1 MTIIVG
7 VFCKDGVV
15 IGADSAAT
23 LTAGQVRTIE
33 QRMKKIEIVRDRVI
47 VAATGQIGLTQR
59 FVAQVEEGWK
69 QGTFTKSQVEI
80 GKALSAAAIADF
92 QSTNAPRQL
101 GALVAFPCGNKPCL
115 CEFDQEH
122 FQPELKTDRLWYVS
136 MGSGQSIADPFLG
149 FIREVLW
156 HDGLPTC
163 KEAAF
168 AVTWT
173 ISQAIKLNPGGING
187 PIHVAMLAYEDG
199 KLCARELSEAEI
211 EQHQQNV
218 EGAHEHLREYREI
231 LRGGQAGQVPD
242 VPKANAEAEA
252 AAKNVKPAAA

>member
-15 IGADSAAT
+15 VGADSAAT

-33 QRMKKIEIVRDRVI
+33 QRMKKIEIVCDHVI

-59 FVAQVEEGWK
+59 FVSVVDAAWRDNK
-69 QGTFTKSQVEI
+69 FKHSPVEI
-80 GKALSAAAIADF
+80 GKTLSAAAIADF
-92 QSTNAPRQL
+92 ASTNAPRQL
-101 GALVAFPCGNKPCL
+101 GALVAFPCGNKPWL

-173 ISQAIKLNPGGING
+173 ISQAITLNPGGING
-187 PIHVAMLAYEDG
+187 PIHVAMLAYGDG
-199 KLCARELSEAEI
+199 KLEARELTEAEI
-211 EQHQQNV
+211 EEHQQSVN
-218 EGAHEHLREYREI
+218 GAVLHLREYRDV
-231 LRGGQAGQVPD
+231 LRGAEVAKVPD
-242 VPKANAEAEA
+242 VPKAKPEA
-252 AAKNVKPAAA
+252 AA